1 MRIAFLLDN
10 AYGIGGTIRSTVNL
24 SRALADRHTVE
35 VVSLR
40 RTVRDTALTFDPR
53 VRMTHLL
60 ELRRSERGHDG
71 DDPRFR
77 EASHRFTE
85 GADHLQRGVA
95 THLGD
100 LRVEEYLRETDAD
113 VVIATRPKIN
123 DYLAAYGSDRY
134 LRIGQEHLTHS
145 MHSEH
150 VRSHQDA
157 AIPLLDAF
165 VTVSYADAAN
175 YRAAIAGTG
184 TETAEHDALITCIP
198 NAVPAVDVE
207 PSDGESRLIVAAGR
221 LIKVK
226 RYDRLLKAFAIVSQR
241 HPDWR
246 LRLYGRGRQQAALRA
261 RIDSLGLYDR
271 AFLMGP
277 HAPIEAEWAKGAI
290 AAVSSDAESFG
301 MTLVE
306 AMHCGVP
313 VVSTDCPY
321 GPGEIISNGRDGL
334 LSPLGPTEKD
344 SVRAYADALTQL
356 IENPELRYRMSQS
369 ALEKAARYSPERIAG
384 EYEQLIEKLLE
395 QRESRGARPERIRAG
410 AATGTAAGAGAAG
423 AAAETGSVGAAVEAG
438 AAGGAGGAAGAGAG
452 SEGAGAVAGAAPAP
466 GTSGP
471 ATAAPAPP
479 AHPAPPAGTGAGT
492 AGTAGTAETAGTAG
506 TAGTVAGTGA
516 AAGSASEPQRPG
528 PPATAP
534 APPAAPGHAADAR
547 KPSPAA
553 PAPPRSRPVR
563 RFALRVAGPVLRPAV
578 RAWRRHTAANRPAA
592 KLRRPVARTRVALD
606 GSLVI
611 RLLAKRLPKTS
622 SALLLRSRR
631 DSGAPRRIP
640 LPPRSEA
647 VDGWV
652 EVRVDHAAHT
662 LSEDRWDTYVE
673 RAADKKR
680 KRVQSELVETAR
692 LLSMPAPVDGDGVL
706 TPWVPYTTLDG
717 YLAVRAWH
725 RTGHAE
731 VTSIELGQESCT
743 VRAELY
749 GRAARAAAEDGGAVV
764 GVARSKSEP
773 DFELPF
779 EVAEG
784 FVPSL
789 SFEVPY
795 ELPAAL
801 DSGNLKGVWDLWLRT
816 GGEDAPRVRFGRLL
830 GDLADRKKTDLVPRV
845 RLGETE
851 TGVWFYFSLIND
863 LVVAMQ
869 PLPYEKPPTA
879 APAKSAAAE
888 AAGQGAPSAPSASS
902 SPSTPAP

>member
-1 MRIAFLLDN
+1 MKIAFLLDN

-24 SRALADRHTVE
+24 SRALADRHSVE

-53 VRMTHLL
+53 VKMTHLL
-60 ELRRSERGHDG
+60 ELRRTERGYDG

-85 GADHLQRGVA
+85 GADHLERGVA
-95 THLGD
+95 TRLGD
-100 LRVEEYLRETDAD
+100 VRVEEYLRETDAD

-150 VRSHQDA
+150 VRTHQDA

-175 YRAAIAGTG
+175 YRAAISGSG
-184 TETAEHDALITCIP
+184 TETAEGDALITCIP

-226 RYDRLLKAFAIVSQR
+226 RYDRLLKAFALVSQR

-261 RIDSLGLYDR
+261 SIDSLGLYDR

-277 HAPIEAEWAKGAI
+277 AAPIESEWAKGAI
-290 AAVSSDAESFG
+290 AAVTSDAESFG

-321 GPGEIISNGRDGL
+321 GPGEIISNGQDGL

-344 SVRAYADALTQL
+344 SVRAYADALTRL
-356 IENPELRYRMSQS
+356 IENPELRYRMSQA
-369 ALEKAARYSPERIAG
+369 ALEKAARYSPDRIAG

-395 QRESRGARPERIRAG
+395 QRGSGTARAAALAGAERAG
-410 AATGTAAGAGAAG
+410 T
-423 AAAETGSVGAAVEAG
+423 EGAAVADPG
-438 AAGGAGGAAGAGAG
+438 GAVAAG
-452 SEGAGAVAGAAPAP
+452 EDAGAVAGAAPAQ
-466 GTSGP
+466 
-471 ATAAPAPP
+471 ATGAAPAEAPAAGQDSAPP
-479 AHPAPPAGTGAGT
+479 GPAPQAAGA
-492 AGTAGTAETAGTAG
+492 AP
-506 TAGTVAGTGA
+506 
-516 AAGSASEPQRPG
+516 AAGSPQAAPVQASASAPQRPG
-528 PPATAP
+528 RSAHAPSPSAGSTPKPAP
-534 APPAAPGHAADAR
+534 AAGTSPAAGQ

-553 PAPPRSRPVR
+553 PKPPPNRPFR

-578 RAWRRHTAANRPAA
+578 RAWRRRRDVNRPAA
-592 KLRRPVARTRVALD
+592 KLRRPMARTRVALD
-606 GSLVI
+606 GSLVV
-611 RLLAKRLPKTS
+611 RLLAKRLPKTPS
-622 SALLLRSRR
+622 MLLVRSRR
-631 DSGAPRRIP
+631 ESGAPHRIP
-640 LPPRSEA
+640 LPPRSHA

-652 EVRVDHAAHT
+652 EVRLDRTTHP

-673 RAADKKR
+673 RVADKKR
-680 KRVQSELVETAR
+680 KRIRSELVETAR

-717 YLAVRAWH
+717 YLAVRAW
-725 RTGHAE
+725 RRPGHAE
-731 VTSIELGQESCT
+731 VTSVELGRESCT

-749 GRAARAAAEDGGAVV
+749 GRAATATAPDGGAVV

-779 EVAEG
+779 EFTPG
-784 FVPSL
+784 LVPSL

-801 DSGNLKGVWDLWLRT
+801 DSGNLKGVWDLWFRT

-851 TGVWFYFSLIND
+851 TGLWFYFSLVND

-869 PLPYEKPPTA
+869 PLPPEKPTAA
-879 APAKSAAAE
+879 APAKAGAVPGTSGQSTPSGSSASS
-888 AAGQGAPSAPSASS
+888 APSAPS
-902 SPSTPAP
+902 SPGTAAG

>member
-1 MRIAFLLDN
+1 MKIAFLLDN

-40 RTVRDTALTFDPR
+40 RTVRETALTFDPR
-53 VRMTHLL
+53 VTMTHLL
-60 ELRRSERGHDG
+60 ELRRTERGYDG

-77 EASHRFTE
+77 EPSHRFTE
-85 GADHLQRGVA
+85 GADHLARGVA

-100 LRVEEYLRETDAD
+100 VRVEEYLRETDAD

-134 LRIGQEHLTHS
+134 LRIGQEHLTHA

-175 YRAAIAGTG
+175 YRAAIAGSG
-184 TETAEHDALITCIP
+184 TETAEGDALITCIP

-207 PSDGESRLIVAAGR
+207 PSDGESKLIVAAGR
-221 LIKVK
+221 MIKVK
-226 RYDRLLKAFAIVSQR
+226 RYDRLIKAFALVSER

-246 LRLYGRGRQQAALRA
+246 LRLYGRGRQQAALRT
-261 RIDSLGLYDR
+261 RIDELGLYDR
-271 AFLMGP
+271 AFLMGA
-277 HAPIEAEWAKGAI
+277 HAPIEPEWAKGAI

-321 GPGEIISNGRDGL
+321 GPGEIINHGQDGL

-344 SVRAYADALTQL
+344 NVRAYAEALTQL

-369 ALEKAARYSPERIAG
+369 ALEKAARYSPERIAS
-384 EYEQLIEKLLE
+384 EYEQLIEKLVE
-395 QRESRGARPERIRAG
+395 QRRSRGPGPERIRAS
-410 AATGTAAGAGAAG
+410 
-423 AAAETGSVGAAVEAG
+423 AAAAPEPAPGPARGPARGPAPAAPPESAAASARAP
-438 AAGGAGGAAGAGAG
+438 AAGGSEPGPVLASASAPQRPGG
-452 SEGAGAVAGAAPAP
+452 PAP
-466 GTSGP
+466 GT
-471 ATAAPAPP
+471 AAKKP
-479 AHPAPPAGTGAGT
+479 
-492 AGTAGTAETAGTAG
+492 
-506 TAGTVAGTGA
+506 
-516 AAGSASEPQRPG
+516 
-528 PPATAP
+528 
-534 APPAAPGHAADAR
+534 
-547 KPSPAA
+547 PSPAD
-553 PAPPRSRPVR
+553 PTPPPSRPFR
-563 RFALRVAGPVLRPAV
+563 RFALRMAGPVLRPAV
-578 RAWRRHTAANRPAA
+578 RAWRRRRGASRPAA
-592 KLRRPVARTRVALD
+592 NLRRPLARARVATD

-611 RLLAKRLPKTS
+611 SLLAKRLPKTPS
-622 SALLLRSRR
+622 VLLVRSRR
-631 DSGAPRRIP
+631 DNGTPHRIP
-640 LPPRSEA
+640 LPPRTEA

-652 EVRVDHAAHT
+652 EVRLERTAHQLT
-662 LSEDRWDTYVE
+662 EDRWDTYVE
-673 RAADKKR
+673 RLADRKR

-717 YLAVRAWH
+717 NLAVRAWH
-725 RTGHAE
+725 RAGHAE
-731 VTSIELGQESCT
+731 VVAVELGRESCT

-749 GRAARAAAEDGGAVV
+749 GQAARVADAYGSSVVAVS
-764 GVARSKSEP
+764 RTKREP
-773 DFELPF
+773 DFELPYEF
-779 EVAEG
+779 TPG
-784 FVPSL
+784 LVPSL
-789 SFEVPY
+789 SFELPY

-801 DSGNLKGVWDLWLRT
+801 DSGQLKGVWDLWLQVGAQDT
-816 GGEDAPRVRFGRLL
+816 PDTPQTPQQTPSKDTTEASSETSAETSAASQGAQRVRFGRLL

-851 TGVWFYFSLIND
+851 TGLWFYFSLVND
-863 LVVAMQ
+863 LVVALQ
-869 PLPYEKPPTA
+869 PLPQEQPLEPAPAGGTA
-879 APAKSAAAE
+879 AAASAAS
-888 AAGQGAPSAPSASS
+888 SAPGSSDQRPSS
-902 SPSTPAP
+902 SPSAAADG

>member
-1 MRIAFLLDN
+1 MKIAFLLDN

-40 RTVRDTALTFDPR
+40 RTVRETALSFDPR
-53 VRMTHLL
+53 VTMTHLL
-60 ELRRSERGHDG
+60 ELRRTERGFDG

-77 EASHRFTE
+77 EPSHRFTE
-85 GADHLQRGVA
+85 GADHLERGVS

-100 LRVEEYLRETDAD
+100 VRVEQYLRETDAD

-134 LRIGQEHLTHS
+134 LRIGQEHLTHA

-165 VTVSYADAAN
+165 VTVSYADAEN
-175 YRAAIAGTG
+175 YRAAISGTG

-207 PSDGESRLIVAAGR
+207 PSDGESKLIVAAGR

-226 RYDRLLKAFAIVSQR
+226 RYDRLLKAFALVSEQ

-246 LRLYGRGRQQAALRA
+246 LRLYGRGRQAAALRA
-261 RIDSLGLYDR
+261 RIDGLGLYDR

-321 GPGEIISNGRDGL
+321 GPGEIISHGHDGL
-334 LSPLGPTEKD
+334 LSPMGPSEKD
-344 SVRAYADALTQL
+344 SVRAYAAALTQL
-356 IENPELRYRMSQS
+356 IENPELRYRMSQA

-395 QRESRGARPERIRAG
+395 QRRSRGAQPERIRAAE
-410 AATGTAAGAGAAG
+410 AATPGAGAQAAAAPGAVEGAAEDAAVSAG
-423 AAAETGSVGAAVEAG
+423 ATAQAG
-438 AAGGAGGAAGAGAG
+438 AAGGAQAAGQEPASGHGKAHG
-452 SEGAGAVAGAAPAP
+452 PEHAPAHSSQP
-466 GTSGP
+466 GPQPAARPGSHHGPDPAPALASAPQRPDGP
-471 ATAAPAPP
+471 ALAPPGAPAAKKSPSAANPAPP
-479 AHPAPPAGTGAGT
+479 P
-492 AGTAGTAETAGTAG
+492 
-506 TAGTVAGTGA
+506 
-516 AAGSASEPQRPG
+516 
-528 PPATAP
+528 
-534 APPAAPGHAADAR
+534 
-547 KPSPAA
+547 
-553 PAPPRSRPVR
+553 SRPFR

-578 RAWRRHTAANRPAA
+578 RAWRRHRSANRPAA
-592 KLRRPVARTRVALD
+592 KLRRPLARTRVATD

-611 RLLAKRLPKTS
+611 RLLAKRLPK
-622 SALLLRSRR
+622 SASVLLVRSRR
-631 DSGAPRRIP
+631 DAGTPHRIP
-640 LPPRSEA
+640 LPPRTEA

-652 EVRVDHAAHT
+652 EVRLERTGHFLA
-662 LSEDRWDTYVE
+662 EDRWDTYVE
-673 RAADKKR
+673 RTADGKR
-680 KRVQSELVETAR
+680 KRIQSELVETAR
-692 LLSMPAPVDGDGVL
+692 LLSMPAPVGGDGVV

-725 RTGHAE
+725 RSGHAE
-731 VTSIELGQESCT
+731 VVSVELGRESCT

-749 GRAARAAAEDGGAVV
+749 GRAAQLATVEGGSVVAVSRA
-764 GVARSKSEP
+764 KPEP

-779 EVAEG
+779 DLTPG
-784 FVPSL
+784 LVPSL
-789 SFEVPY
+789 TFELPY

-801 DSGNLKGVWDLWLRT
+801 DSGNLKGVWDLWLRS
-816 GGEDAPRVRFGRLL
+816 GEKDAPRVRFGRLL

-851 TGVWFYFSLIND
+851 TGVWFYFSLVND
-863 LVVAMQ
+863 LVVALQ
-869 PLPYEKPPTA
+869 PLPLEKPVEPAAARGAKPAASA
-879 APAKSAAAE
+879 APGRT
-888 AAGQGAPSAPSASS
+888 GQSTSS
-902 SPSTPAP
+902 SSSTSAGS

>member
-1 MRIAFLLDN
+1 MKIAFLLDN

-24 SRALADRHTVE
+24 SRALADRHSVE

-40 RTVRDTALTFDPR
+40 RTVRDTSLSFDPR
-53 VRMTHLL
+53 VTMTHLL
-60 ELRRSERGHDG
+60 ELRRSERGYDG

-77 EASHRFTE
+77 EPSHRFTE
-85 GADHLQRGVA
+85 GADHLERGVA

-100 LRVEEYLRETDAD
+100 LRVEEFLRNTDAD

-134 LRIGQEHLTHS
+134 LRIGQEHLTHA
-145 MHSEH
+145 MHSDH
-150 VRSHQDA
+150 VRTHQDA

-165 VTVSYADAAN
+165 VTVSYADAEN
-175 YRAAIAGTG
+175 YRAAITGSG
-184 TETAEHDALITCIP
+184 TETADGDALITCIP

-207 PSDGESRLIVAAGR
+207 PSDGESKLIVAAGR

-226 RYDRLLKAFAIVSQR
+226 RYDRLLKAFALVSAK

-321 GPGEIISNGRDGL
+321 GPGEIIDNGRDGL
-334 LSPLGPTEKD
+334 LAPLGPTEKD
-344 SVRAYADALTQL
+344 SVRAFADALIQL
-356 IENPELRYRMSQS
+356 IENPELRYRMSQA

-395 QRESRGARPERIRAG
+395 QRRNRGAHPDRILAGSQAASRSGAEAATEAHIEAGTEAGTEAG
-410 AATGTAAGAGAAG
+410 AAAGAGAVEPAPASASGAELSPG
-423 AAAETGSVGAAVEAG
+423 AAE
-438 AAGGAGGAAGAGAG
+438 
-452 SEGAGAVAGAAPAP
+452 APA
-466 GTSGP
+466 
-471 ATAAPAPP
+471 
-479 AHPAPPAGTGAGT
+479 
-492 AGTAGTAETAGTAG
+492 
-506 TAGTVAGTGA
+506 
-516 AAGSASEPQRPG
+516 QG
-528 PPATAP
+528 PPPDRA
-534 APPAAPGHAADAR
+534 
-547 KPSPAA
+547 PSPAA
-553 PAPPRSRPVR
+553 APSASAPADLQPPQPAAKKSPKPAAASPAPASRPFR
-563 RFALRVAGPVLRPAV
+563 RLALRVAGPVLRPAV
-578 RAWRRHTAANRPAA
+578 RAWRSRRDANRPAA
-592 KLRRPVARTRVALD
+592 KLRRPIARTRVADD

-611 RLLAKRLPKTS
+611 RLLAKRLPKTRS
-622 SALLLRSRR
+622 VLLVRSRR
-631 DSGAPRRIP
+631 DSGTPHRIP
-640 LPPRSEA
+640 IPPRAEA

-652 EVRVDHAAHT
+652 EVRLERTGHPLT
-662 LSEDRWDTYVE
+662 EDRWDTYVE
-673 RAADKKR
+673 RVADRKR

-692 LLSMPAPVDGDGVL
+692 LLSMPAPVDKDGVL
-706 TPWVPYTTLDG
+706 TPRVPYTTLDG

-725 RTGHAE
+725 RHGHAE
-731 VTSIELGQESCT
+731 VTSVELGKEGCT

-749 GRAARAAAEDGGAVV
+749 GLAARAADEDGGSIV
-764 GVARSKSEP
+764 GVSRSATEP
-773 DFELPF
+773 GFELPF
-779 EVAEG
+779 ELTPG
-784 FVPSL
+784 LVPSI
-789 SFEVPY
+789 SFELPY

-801 DSGNLKGVWDLWLRT
+801 DSGDLNGVWDLWMRT
-816 GGEDAPRVRFGRLL
+816 GAAKDARRVRLGRLL

-851 TGVWFYFSLIND
+851 TGVWFYFSLVND
-863 LVVAMQ
+863 LVVALQ
-869 PLPYEKPPTA
+869 PLPLEKPVGPAAKKKTA
-879 APAKSAAAE
+879 PSAAA
-888 AAGQGAPSAPSASS
+888 G
-902 SPSTPAP
+902 T

>member
-1 MRIAFLLDN
+1 MKIAFLLDN

-24 SRALADRHTVE
+24 SRALADRHSVE

-40 RTVRDTALTFDPR
+40 RTVRDTALSFDPR
-53 VRMTHLL
+53 VKMTHLL
-60 ELRRSERGHDG
+60 ELRRTERGYDG

-85 GADHLQRGVA
+85 GADHLERGVS

-100 LRVEEYLRETDAD
+100 VRVEEYLRETDAD

-157 AIPLLDAF
+157 AIPQLDAF

-175 YRAAIAGTG
+175 YRAAVSGSG
-184 TETAEHDALITCIP
+184 TETAEGDALITCIP

-226 RYDRLLKAFAIVSQR
+226 RYDRLLKAFALVSQR

-277 HAPIEAEWAKGAI
+277 AAPIEAEWAKGAI
-290 AAVSSDAESFG
+290 AAVTSDAESFG

-321 GPGEIISNGRDGL
+321 GPGEIISNGQDGL

-344 SVRAYADALTQL
+344 SVAAYADALTRL
-356 IENPELRYRMSQS
+356 IENPELRYRMSQA

-395 QRESRGARPERIRAG
+395 QRRRGAVAGRAAALAG
-410 AATGTAAGAGAAG
+410 AEEAGAEGTGAEGVVATGEDTGAVAGVAPAQTATGAGPAETAAGASAGTPSAAR
-423 AAAETGSVGAAVEAG
+423 
-438 AAGGAGGAAGAGAG
+438 
-452 SEGAGAVAGAAPAP
+452 GAAPRA
-466 GTSGP
+466 GD
-471 ATAAPAPP
+471 AA
-479 AHPAPPAGTGAGT
+479 
-492 AGTAGTAETAGTAG
+492 
-506 TAGTVAGTGA
+506 A
-516 AAGSASEPQRPG
+516 AAGSPQAATVQASASAPQRPG
-528 PPATAP
+528 GPS
-534 APPAAPGHAADAR
+534 PAAPTSPAAAPKSRPAAGTSPAAGR
-547 KPSPAA
+547 KPSPAS
-553 PAPPRSRPVR
+553 PKPPPNRPFR

-578 RAWRRHTAANRPAA
+578 RAWRRRRDANRPAA
-592 KLRRPVARTRVALD
+592 KLRRPLARTRVALD

-611 RLLAKRLPKTS
+611 RLLAKRLPKTAS
-622 SALLLRSRR
+622 VLLVRSRR

-640 LPPRSEA
+640 LPPRSHA

-652 EVRVDHAAHT
+652 EVRLDRTAHP
-662 LSEDRWDTYVE
+662 LNEDRWDTYVE
-673 RAADKKR
+673 RVADRKR
-680 KRVQSELVETAR
+680 KRIRSELVETAR

-717 YLAVRAWH
+717 YLAVRAW
-725 RTGHAE
+725 RRPGHAE
-731 VTSIELGQESCT
+731 VTSVELGQEGCT
-743 VRAELY
+743 VRADLY
-749 GRAARAAAEDGGAVV
+749 GRAATATAADGGAVV

-779 EVAEG
+779 EFTPG
-784 FVPSL
+784 LVPSL

-801 DSGNLKGVWDLWLRT
+801 DSGNLKGVWDLWFRT
-816 GGEDAPRVRFGRLL
+816 GGKDAPRVRFGRLL

-851 TGVWFYFSLIND
+851 TGLWFYFSLVND

-869 PLPYEKPPTA
+869 PLPPEKETAA
-879 APAKSAAAE
+879 APANVVAASGTSGQSTPSASSASS
-888 AAGQGAPSAPSASS
+888 GPSAPSAPSSRGTSS
-902 SPSTPAP
+902 G

>member
-1 MRIAFLLDN
+1 MKFVFLLDN

-40 RTVRDTALTFDPR
+40 RTVRETALSFDPR
-53 VRMTHLL
+53 VKMTHLL
-60 ELRRSERGHDG
+60 ELRRSERGFEGH
-71 DDPRFR
+71 DPRFR

-85 GADHLQRGVA
+85 GADHLERGVS

-100 LRVEEYLRETDAD
+100 VRVEEFLRETDAD

-175 YRAAIAGTG
+175 YRAAITGSG
-184 TETAEHDALITCIP
+184 TETADGDALITCIP

-207 PSDGESRLIVAAGR
+207 PADGESKLIVAAGR

-226 RYDRLLKAFAIVSQR
+226 RYDRLLKAFALVSEK

-246 LRLYGRGRQQAALRA
+246 LRLYGRGRQQAALRT

-321 GPGEIISNGRDGL
+321 GPGEIISHGQDGL
-334 LSPLGPTEKD
+334 LSPLGPAEKD
-344 SVRAYADALTQL
+344 SVRAYADALVQL
-356 IENPELRYRMSQS
+356 IENPELRYRMSQA

-384 EYEQLIEKLLE
+384 EYEQLVEKLWE
-395 QRESRGARPERIRAG
+395 QRARRGRS
-410 AATGTAAGAGAAG
+410 AAAAVAGTA
-423 AAAETGSVGAAVEAG
+423 
-438 AAGGAGGAAGAGAG
+438 
-452 SEGAGAVAGAAPAP
+452 EGAGASLPALEP
-466 GTSGP
+466 R
-471 ATAAPAPP
+471 A
-479 AHPAPPAGTGAGT
+479 
-492 AGTAGTAETAGTAG
+492 
-506 TAGTVAGTGA
+506 
-516 AAGSASEPQRPG
+516 SA
-528 PPATAP
+528 PATAP
-534 APPAAPGHAADAR
+534 AAVHGSGSGSAQAPADR
-547 KPSPAA
+547 KHPSPAD
-553 PAPPRSRPVR
+553 PAPPPSRPFR
-563 RFALRVAGPVLRPAV
+563 RLALRVAGPVLRPAL
-578 RAWRRHTAANRPAA
+578 RAWRRRRNPNRPAA
-592 KLRRPVARTRVALD
+592 KLRRPLARTRVAAD
-606 GSLVI
+606 GSLLI
-611 RLLAKRLPKTS
+611 RLLAKRLPKS
-622 SALLLRSRR
+622 PSALLVRSRR
-631 DSGAPRRIP
+631 ASGTPHRIA

-647 VDGWV
+647 VDGWI
-652 EVRVDHAAHT
+652 EVRLERTEHPLA
-662 LSEDRWDTYVE
+662 EDRWDTYVE
-673 RAADKKR
+673 RIADGKR

-692 LLSMPAPVDGDGVL
+692 LLSMPAPVDGAGEL

-725 RTGHAE
+725 RAGHAE
-731 VTSIELGQESCT
+731 VTSVELGQESCT

-749 GRAARAAAEDGGAVV
+749 GQAARIAKGDGSTVVAVSRTK
-764 GVARSKSEP
+764 AEP
-773 DFELPF
+773 DFEVPYDL
-779 EVAEG
+779 VAG
-784 FVPSL
+784 LVPSL
-789 SFEVPY
+789 SFELPY

-801 DSGNLKGVWDLWLRT
+801 DSGGLKGVWDLWLRT
-816 GGEDAPRVRFGRLL
+816 GGQEDAPRVRFGRLL

-851 TGVWFYFSLIND
+851 TGVWFYFSLVND
-863 LVVAMQ
+863 LVVALQ
-869 PLPYEKPPTA
+869 ALPLPDRQPEPAPA
-879 APAKSAAAE
+879 PAPAKAAS
-888 AAGQGAPSAPSASS
+888 PSREPGSRNASS
-902 SPSTPAP
+902 SPSAPAGS